1 MTLQGGA
8 ARRGSRVSD
17 GCDEPAQGHCN
28 GPVSGRMRT

>member
-17 GCDEPAQGHCN
+17 ACDDLLRVTVMAQLVEG
-28 GPVSGRMRT
+28 

>member
-17 GCDEPAQGHCN
+17 GCGDLLRVTAMAQLVEG
-28 GPVSGRMRT
+28 